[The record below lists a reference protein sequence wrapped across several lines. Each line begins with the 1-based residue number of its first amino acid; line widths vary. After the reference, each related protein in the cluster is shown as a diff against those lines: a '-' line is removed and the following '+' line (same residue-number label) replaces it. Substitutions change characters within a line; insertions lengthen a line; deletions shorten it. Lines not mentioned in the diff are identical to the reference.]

1 MAYRRRFDD
10 NDVDNMQ
17 KDAAAAEKITDAE
30 RRMALAGNSTN
41 NRNNQLADIAAAAHE
56 RRMAS
61 RARFIESNP
70 NAVNP
75 WERQS
80 TLGYARQQNERQQL
94 QEHERGM
101 LGDKIKGEV
110 DVAHEKRLGM
120 ENQGVEVGK
129 LRYGYTDYDGKYH
142 EGSEERIARQQGQNA
157 LSLAEK
163 EWAGKKEIADIG
175 LKQHGLEWGEGG
187 GRERVAK
194 IEGSSRVGAA
204 EAQAKAAAEQNA
216 QKNALEEQKRLA
228 EKERFEKNLKYKY
241 ERLDEQTRKNVDD
254 AADKL
259 IKNSDGKLSL
269 EDARAQVM
277 AGREQAQQQGGNI
290 TTDST
295 GAKWEIVKDANGK
308 PIGKRRVQ

>member
-17 KDAAAAEKITDAE
+17 NDAAAAEKITDAE
-30 RRMALAGNSTN
+30 RRMALAGNRTN
-41 NRNNQLADIAAAAHE
+41 NLNNQRADIAAAAHE

-129 LRYGYTDYDGKYH
+129 LRYGFTDYNDKYH

-175 LKQHGLEWGEGG
+175 LKQHELEWREGG

-204 EAQAKAAAEQNA
+204 EAQAKAVAEQNA
-216 QKNALEEQKRLA
+216 QKNALVEQKRIA
-228 EKERFEKNLKYKY
+228 ATEKEKGRLKLQY
-241 ERLDEQTRKNVDD
+241 
-254 AADKL
+254 DKL
-259 IKNSDGKLSL
+259 EQKDKAAVDTQANALAKEKGISF
-269 EDARAQVM
+269 EDARDQIM
-277 AGREQAQQQGGNI
+277 AAREQQNAGPQE
-290 TTDST
+290 
-295 GAKWEIVKDANGK
+295 GATRTLSSGRKVVYHDGQWQYAD
-308 PIGKRRVQ
+308 

>member
-17 KDAAAAEKITDAE
+17 MDAAAAEKITDAE
-30 RRMALAGNSTN
+30 RRMALAGNRTN
-41 NRNNQLADIAAAAHE
+41 NLNNQRADIAAAAHE

-129 LRYGYTDYDGKYH
+129 LRYGYTDYDDKYH

-157 LSLAEK
+157 MSLAEK

-175 LKQHGLEWGEGG
+175 LKQHELEWGEGG

-204 EAQAKAAAEQNA
+204 EAQAKAVAEQNA
-216 QKNALEEQKRLA
+216 QKNALEEQKRIAAA
-228 EKERFEKNLKYKY
+228 EKEKGRLKLQY
-241 ERLDEQTRKNVDD
+241 
-254 AADKL
+254 DKL
-259 IKNSDGKLSL
+259 EQKDRASVDTQANALAKEKGIGF
-269 EDARAQVM
+269 EDARDQIM
-277 AGREQAQQQGGNI
+277 AAREQQNAGPQEGATRTLSSGRKVVYRGGQWQYA
-290 TTDST
+290 D
-295 GAKWEIVKDANGK
+295 
-308 PIGKRRVQ
+308 

>member
-17 KDAAAAEKITDAE
+17 QDAAAAEKITDAE
-30 RRMALAGNSTN
+30 RRMALAGNRTN
-41 NRNNQLADIAAAAHE
+41 NLNNQRADIAAAAHE

-80 TLGYARQQNERQQL
+80 TLGYARQQNERRQL

-175 LKQHGLEWGEGG
+175 LKQHELEWGEGG

-204 EAQAKAAAEQNA
+204 EAQAKAVAEQNA
-216 QKNALEEQKRLA
+216 QKNALEEQKRIAAA
-228 EKERFEKNLKYKY
+228 EKEKGRLKLQY
-241 ERLDEQTRKNVDD
+241 
-254 AADKL
+254 DKL
-259 IKNSDGKLSL
+259 EQKDKAAVDTQANALAKEKGIGF
-269 EDARAQVM
+269 EDARDQIM
-277 AGREQAQQQGGNI
+277 AAREQQNAGPQEGATRTLSSGRKVVYRGGQWQYA
-290 TTDST
+290 D
-295 GAKWEIVKDANGK
+295 
-308 PIGKRRVQ
+308 

>member
-1 MAYRRRFDD
+1 MAYKRRFDD

-30 RRMALAGNSTN
+30 RRMALAGNLTN
-41 NRNNQLADIAAAAHE
+41 NLNNQRADIAAAAHE
-56 RRMAS
+56 RRTAS

-110 DVAHEKRLGM
+110 KVAHEKRLGM
-120 ENQGVEVGK
+120 ENQGVG
-129 LRYGYTDYDGKYH
+129 
-142 EGSEERIARQQGQNA
+142 A
-157 LSLAEK
+157 
-163 EWAGKKEIADIG
+163 
-175 LKQHGLEWGEGG
+175 
-187 GRERVAK
+187 AK
-194 IEGSSRVGAA
+194 INAAVTTEGNRSRFGFFDENGVYHPGSDVQSA
-204 EAQAKAAAEQNA
+204 EARGLADFEKNFLTNQTKLDIANSNNA
-216 QKNALEEQKRLA
+216 TKRDIATGNNDTKRDITSENNDTKRAIEEQKRLA

-241 ERLDEQTRKNVDD
+241 ERLDEQTRKNVDN

-259 IKNSDGKLSL
+259 INNSDGKLSL

-277 AGREQAQQQGGNI
+277 AAREQAQQQGGNI

>member
-30 RRMALAGNSTN
+30 RRMALAGNRTN
-41 NRNNQLADIAAAAHE
+41 NRNNQIADLAAAARE

-61 RARFIESNP
+61 RSHFVTMNP
-70 NAVNP
+70 GAVSP
-75 WERQS
+75 QERASLAQ
-80 TLGYARQQNERQQL
+80 ERLTGRERAL

-175 LKQHGLEWGEGG
+175 LKQHALEWGEGG

-216 QKNALEEQKRLA
+216 QKNALEEQKRIAAA
-228 EKERFEKNLKYKY
+228 EKEKGRLKLQY
-241 ERLDEQTRKNVDD
+241 
-254 AADKL
+254 DKL
-259 IKNSDGKLSL
+259 EQKDKASVDTQANALAKEKGIGF
-269 EDARAQVM
+269 EDARDQIM
-277 AGREQAQQQGGNI
+277 AAREQQNAGPQEGATRTLSSGRKVVYRGGQWQYA
-290 TTDST
+290 D
-295 GAKWEIVKDANGK
+295 
-308 PIGKRRVQ
+308 

>member
-17 KDAAAAEKITDAE
+17 MDAAAAEKITDAE
-30 RRMALAGNSTN
+30 RRMALAGNRTN
-41 NRNNQLADIAAAAHE
+41 NLNNQRADIAAAAHE

-129 LRYGYTDYDGKYH
+129 LRYGYTDYDDKYH
-142 EGSEERIARQQGQNA
+142 EGGEERIARQQGQNA

-175 LKQHGLEWGEGG
+175 LKQHELEWGEGG

-204 EAQAKAAAEQNA
+204 EAQAKAVAEQNA
-216 QKNALEEQKRLA
+216 QKNALEEQKRIAAA
-228 EKERFEKNLKYKY
+228 EKEKGRLKLQY
-241 ERLDEQTRKNVDD
+241 
-254 AADKL
+254 DKL
-259 IKNSDGKLSL
+259 EQKDRASVDAQANALAKEKGIGF
-269 EDARAQVM
+269 EDARDQIM
-277 AGREQAQQQGGNI
+277 AAREQQNAGPQEGATRTLSSGRKVVYRGGQWQYA
-290 TTDST
+290 D
-295 GAKWEIVKDANGK
+295 
-308 PIGKRRVQ
+308 

>member
-17 KDAAAAEKITDAE
+17 MDAAAAEKITDAE
-30 RRMALAGNSTN
+30 RRMALAGNRTN
-41 NRNNQLADIAAAAHE
+41 NLNNQRADIAAAAHE

-129 LRYGYTDYDGKYH
+129 LRYGYTDYDDKYH

-157 LSLAEK
+157 MSLAEK

-175 LKQHGLEWGEGG
+175 LKQHELEWGEGG

-204 EAQAKAAAEQNA
+204 EAQAKAVAEQNA
-216 QKNALEEQKRLA
+216 QKNALEEQKRIAAA
-228 EKERFEKNLKYKY
+228 EKERGRLKLQY
-241 ERLDEQTRKNVDD
+241 
-254 AADKL
+254 DKL
-259 IKNSDGKLSL
+259 EQKDRASVDAQANALAKEKGIGF
-269 EDARAQVM
+269 EDARDQIM
-277 AGREQAQQQGGNI
+277 AAREQQNAGPQEGATRTLSSGRKVVYRGGQWQYA
-290 TTDST
+290 D
-295 GAKWEIVKDANGK
+295 
-308 PIGKRRVQ
+308 

>member
-10 NDVDNMQ
+10 DDVDNMQ
-17 KDAAAAEKITDAE
+17 QDAAAAEKITDAE
-30 RRMALAGNSTN
+30 RRMALAGNRTN
-41 NRNNQLADIAAAAHE
+41 NLNNQRADIAAAAHE

-142 EGSEERIARQQGQNA
+142 EGSEERIAQQQGQNA

-175 LKQHGLEWGEGG
+175 LKQHELEWGEGG

-204 EAQAKAAAEQNA
+204 EAQAKAVAEQNA
-216 QKNALEEQKRLA
+216 QKNALEEQKRIAAA
-228 EKERFEKNLKYKY
+228 EKEKGRLKLQY
-241 ERLDEQTRKNVDD
+241 
-254 AADKL
+254 DKL
-259 IKNSDGKLSL
+259 EQKDRASVDAQANALAKEKGIGF
-269 EDARAQVM
+269 EDARDQIM
-277 AGREQAQQQGGNI
+277 AAREQQNAGPQEGATRTLSSGRKVVYRGGQWQYA
-290 TTDST
+290 D
-295 GAKWEIVKDANGK
+295 
-308 PIGKRRVQ
+308 

>member
-1 MAYRRRFDD
+1 MAYKRRFSDD
-10 NDVDNMQ
+10 DVERMEQDA
-17 KDAAAAEKITDAE
+17 DAAGRITAAERK
-30 RRMALAGNSTN
+30 MALAGNSFN
-41 NRNNQLADIAAAAHE
+41 NRNNQIADLAAAARE
-56 RRMAS
+56 RRLAS
-61 RARFIESNP
+61 RSHFVTMNP
-70 NAVNP
+70 GAVSP
-75 WERQS
+75 QERASLAQ
-80 TLGYARQQNERQQL
+80 ERLTGRERAL

-110 DVAHEKRLGM
+110 KVAHEKRLGM
-120 ENQGVEVGK
+120 ENQGVG
-129 LRYGYTDYDGKYH
+129 
-142 EGSEERIARQQGQNA
+142 A
-157 LSLAEK
+157 
-163 EWAGKKEIADIG
+163 
-175 LKQHGLEWGEGG
+175 
-187 GRERVAK
+187 AK
-194 IEGSSRVGAA
+194 INAAVTTEGNRSRFGFFDENGVYHPGSDVQSA
-204 EAQAKAAAEQNA
+204 EARGLADFEKNFLTNQTKLDIANSNNA
-216 QKNALEEQKRLA
+216 TKRDIATGNNDTKRDITSENNDTKRAIEEQKRLA

>member
-17 KDAAAAEKITDAE
+17 MDAAAAEKITDAE
-30 RRMALAGNSTN
+30 RRMALAGNRTN
-41 NRNNQLADIAAAAHE
+41 NLNNQRADIAAAAHE

-110 DVAHEKRLGM
+110 EVAHEKRLGM
-120 ENQGVEVGK
+120 ENQGAEVGK

-175 LKQHGLEWGEGG
+175 LKQHELEWGEDG

-204 EAQAKAAAEQNA
+204 EAQARAAAEQNA
-216 QKNALEEQKRLA
+216 QKNALEEQKRIAAA
-228 EKERFEKNLKYKY
+228 EKEKGRLKLQY
-241 ERLDEQTRKNVDD
+241 
-254 AADKL
+254 DKL
-259 IKNSDGKLSL
+259 EQKDRASVDAQANALAKEKGIGF
-269 EDARAQVM
+269 EDARDQIM
-277 AGREQAQQQGGNI
+277 AAREQQNAGPQEGATRTLSSGRKVVYRGGQWQYA
-290 TTDST
+290 D
-295 GAKWEIVKDANGK
+295 
-308 PIGKRRVQ
+308 

>member
-17 KDAAAAEKITDAE
+17 MDAAAAEKITDAE
-30 RRMALAGNSTN
+30 RRMALAGNRTN
-41 NRNNQLADIAAAAHE
+41 NLNNQRADIAAAAHE

-175 LKQHGLEWGEGG
+175 LKQHELEWGEDG

-216 QKNALEEQKRLA
+216 QKNALEEQKRIAAA
-228 EKERFEKNLKYKY
+228 EKEKGRLKLQY
-241 ERLDEQTRKNVDD
+241 
-254 AADKL
+254 DKL
-259 IKNSDGKLSL
+259 EQKDRASVDTQANALAKEKGIGF
-269 EDARAQVM
+269 EDARDQIM
-277 AGREQAQQQGGNI
+277 AAREQQNAGPQEGATRTLSSGRKVVYRGGQWQYA
-290 TTDST
+290 D
-295 GAKWEIVKDANGK
+295 
-308 PIGKRRVQ
+308 